1 MIKEKE
7 KEKKETI
14 EDKADL
20 TGRKGITVM
29 FDEPR
34 FLRLDLLGVAWIEDN
49 VLPGRALPI
58 DVIMSNLGRIGFLKV
73 ILQAALGL
81 VHNEPKVKADK
92 IPEIFEAYIEN
103 TGDLEDLKKVL
114 QEVYSLFAK
123 NPTKMAEE
131 RRLAEQMKKAEASGE
146 K

>member
-1 MIKEKE
+1 MSKKNIDTEAEKSKE
-7 KEKKETI
+7 
-14 EDKADL
+14 DL

-34 FLRLDLLGVAWIEDN
+34 FLRLDLLAVAWIEDN

-58 DVIMSNLGRIGFLKV
+58 DVIMANLGRVGFLKV

-81 VHNEPKVKADK
+81 VHNEPKVKVDK

-114 QEVYSLFAK
+114 LEVYALFAK
-123 NPTKMAEE
+123 NPTKLAEE
-131 RRLAEQMKKAEASGE
+131 KRLAEQMKKAEASGE